1 MSLSIVYNKEWL
13 VTYGNDGEQWRSA
26 FAYIAPPLTE
36 ILRPAIEVLYIDNSI
51 GKIGGDRTLMVSGSL
66 GFSRGFLSH
75 EATLGRA
82 MGPTGMQFSNPLGY
96 LNTAADPNF
105 NRRAEVL
112 EIGGLL
118 NFRYINNS
126 VAAGSPRTE
135 TFEASVFPGQWLGV
149 GPLLGSIF
157 IGGGITSPNGTTPY
171 KSTRAQINQ
180 NGVSGNVGYIQRFG
194 HVDTNVRVQ
203 HDFDIDDTQ
212 LYVGVQYWL

>member
-126 VAAGSPRTE
+126 VAAGSPRT
-135 TFEASVFPGQWLGV
+135 
-149 GPLLGSIF
+149 
-157 IGGGITSPNGTTPY
+157 
-171 KSTRAQINQ
+171 
-180 NGVSGNVGYIQRFG
+180 GNF
-194 HVDTNVRVQ
+194 
-203 HDFDIDDTQ
+203 
-212 LYVGVQYWL
+212 